1 MKTVLIS
8 GYSVIVD
15 DDIAEIISKQSWFI
29 KKGGYGHGSY
39 VARSVREGK
48 KIKTIRLHRWIMNA
62 PKGFEVHHKNG
73 NSFDNRRENLE
84 VLTPEEHDKREKET
98 PAPF

>member
-1 MKTVLIS
+1 MEIIRIQES
-8 GYSVIVD
+8 NVIVD
-15 DDIAEIISKQSWFI
+15 DDIAETISKQSWFI

-39 VARSVREGK
+39 VARSIREGN

-73 NSFDNRRENLE
+73 NSLDNRRENLE
-84 VLTPEEHDKREKET
+84 VLTPEEHDKKKKEDI
-98 PAPF
+98 APF